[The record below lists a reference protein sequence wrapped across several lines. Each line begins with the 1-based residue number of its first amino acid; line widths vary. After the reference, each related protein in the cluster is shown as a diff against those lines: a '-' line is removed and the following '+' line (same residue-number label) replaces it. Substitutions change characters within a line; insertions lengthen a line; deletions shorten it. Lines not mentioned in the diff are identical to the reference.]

1 MLNYEEIF
9 ISDNEIKNQLEIA
22 ARLKPTNEGKGVFV
36 TTFGC
41 QQNEADS
48 ERIYGLATMMGYTA
62 VDSMEKASLIVFNTC
77 AIREHAELKALSKA
91 GAIKK
96 LKEQNR
102 ALITAVCGCMAEHPH
117 RRKQILSSYP
127 YIDLLFGTD
136 KLWMLPEM
144 VESCTRKKGEKI
156 FVSELPHDKFG
167 TIAEGLPVVR
177 ASRYKA
183 WVSIMYGCNNFCS
196 YCVVPHVRGRERSRR
211 SADIL
216 AEIESLV
223 KAGYKDI
230 TLLGQNVNSY
240 KGELSFPELLEK
252 AASFEGEYWIR
263 FMTSHPKDASKELVD
278 VMARNSKIAPHF
290 HLPMQAGNNRVLE
303 LMNRRYTIEA
313 YTEKAKYIKE
323 KIPDVALSSDI
334 ICGFP
339 TESEEEFDDTV
350 KAVENIGFD
359 MLFTFV
365 YSPRP
370 NTPAAE
376 MEQLPHEVKTARFAR
391 LSQAEN
397 AAAERICARFLG
409 KTVRVLSDGEGENGV
424 FVGRT
429 GQNKIIS
436 FTCEDKEKAEAGKFI
451 DVKVTDT
458 QAYTLTGIALL

>member
-1 MLNYEEIF
+1 MIKPEEIF
-9 ISDNEIKNQLEIA
+9 ISENEIKRQLDIA
-22 ARLKPTNEGKGVFV
+22 ASLRAENDGKGVFV

-48 ERIYGLATMMGYTA
+48 ERICGLAEAMGYRV

-91 GAIKK
+91 GGLKK

-102 ALITAVCGCMAEHPH
+102 SLITAVCGCMAEHPH
-117 RRKQILSSYP
+117 RRKQILASYP
-127 YIDLLFGTD
+127 YIDLMFGTD

-144 VESCTRKKGEKI
+144 VAGVGKKKREKI
-156 FVSELPHDKFG
+156 YVSGLPHDEFG

-177 ASRYKA
+177 ASKYKA

-223 KAGYKDI
+223 KDGYKDI

-240 KGELSFPELLEK
+240 KGDMSFPELLER
-252 AASFEGEYWIR
+252 ASSFEGEYWIR
-263 FMTSHPKDASKELVD
+263 FMTSHPKDASRELVD
-278 VMARNSKIAPHF
+278 VMARNKNIAPHF
-290 HLPMQAGNNRVLE
+290 HLPMQSGDNRVLE
-303 LMNRRYTIEA
+303 LMNRRYTVEA
-313 YTEKAKYIKE
+313 YTEKARYIKE

-339 TESEEEFDDTV
+339 TETEEEFDRTV
-350 KAVENIGFD
+350 AAVEDIGFD

-376 MEQLPHEVKTARFAR
+376 MEQLPHEIKTARFAR

-397 AAAERICARFLG
+397 AAAERLCARFLG
-409 KTVRVLSDGEGENGV
+409 KTVRVLSDGEGEDGV

-436 FTCEDKEKAEAGKFI
+436 FTCDDKSKAEAGKFL
-451 DVKVTDT
+451 DVKVTST
-458 QAYTLTGIALL
+458 QAYTLSGKAI